1 MFHDSTPLLGAEPP
15 RHSIDGLSQ
24 LVRTRNCW
32 WTPKSRDPTM
42 ASLQSLI
49 ECFLMENDV
58 HPDLRDVTEEDVGMW
73 VKKSADL
80 DVSVRPLHCD
90 VD

>member
-1 MFHDSTPLLGAEPP
+1 MVDTE
-15 RHSIDGLSQ
+15 
-24 LVRTRNCW
+24 
-32 WTPKSRDPTM
+32 KSRDPTM

-80 DVSVRPLHCD
+80 DVSVRPLHRN